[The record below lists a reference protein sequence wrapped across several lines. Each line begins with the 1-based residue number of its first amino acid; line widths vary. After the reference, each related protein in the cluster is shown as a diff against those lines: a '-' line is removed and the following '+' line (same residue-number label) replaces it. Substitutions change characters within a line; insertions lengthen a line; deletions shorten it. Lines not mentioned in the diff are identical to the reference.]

1 MEYCASYQ
9 TIEPAA
15 PSKKGG
21 LFEAEIEA
29 QLPDEEEVKDCGE
42 INSGKAGTA
51 LIVPL
56 WFASGFHHAMLSAL
70 NQEEEYEALN
80 FVAAWSLGQRAYSI
94 PTLGLPPLSQIIAH
108 GVTTARDNDRSKR
121 DAPSWLPTAA
131 STYATL
137 KRIGELSEEIL
148 SKLPPVEVEKVAAD
162 IHVVPKFCKGLSVLY
177 TSHKSSPCTCRAVEV
192 IAETSRKGIGKP
204 LSIKP
209 VKKVLAATDK
219 DKNVAAA
226 SPIAIQSATADRT
239 EKKFSVADRLKD
251 VLSFMDSKYKKK
263 VPIEID
269 SEYTRSTDSL
279 KILISG
285 GWEFTTRIR
294 RDSLIG
300 KEVRDHMESNKL
312 DLFGKWYNN
321 QEYGGDL
328 QIIGRRI
335 TRHNSNKIILYLS
348 TRKNLSAQ
356 QVIDERSTR
365 WRIENLFKN
374 VNIDSTPGNNVSE
387 ITGYYTLAFFMAELS
402 IAFKATTKTVGLIMN
417 REGTIKV
424 EGGVMKIHLKNL
436 DRRLLS
442 KITEYTDYINSKLSC
457 QAVKIQSNT
466 MPR

>member
-1 MEYCASYQ
+1 M
-9 TIEPAA
+9 
-15 PSKKGG
+15 
-21 LFEAEIEA
+21 
-29 QLPDEEEVKDCGE
+29 KDSGE
-42 INSGKAGTA
+42 ISSGKAGTA

-56 WFASGFHHAMLSAL
+56 WFVSGFHHAILSAL

-94 PTLGLPPLSQIIAH
+94 PTLGLPPFSQIIEH
-108 GVTTARDNDRSKR
+108 DGTASDDNNSKR

-131 STYATL
+131 STYAAL
-137 KRIGELSEEIL
+137 KKIGDLSEEIL
-148 SKLPPVEVEKVAAD
+148 SKLPPVKVEKVAAD

-177 TSHKSSPCTCRAVEV
+177 TPHKSAPCTCTAVEV
-192 IAETSRKGIGKP
+192 IAETSKEGIGKP

-209 VKKVLAATDK
+209 VEKVVPA
-219 DKNVAAA
+219 
-226 SPIAIQSATADRT
+226 PIKSESSSSTTAKPATADRT
-239 EKKFSVADRLKD
+239 EKGFSVADRLNK
-251 VLSFMDSKYKKK
+251 VLSFIDSKYKKK

-279 KILISG
+279 KLLISS

-294 RDSLIG
+294 HDSLIG
-300 KEVRDHMESNKL
+300 REVRDCMQSNSKKL
-312 DLFGKWYNN
+312 DLYGKWYNNN
-321 QEYGGDL
+321 QEYGGGY

-365 WRIENLFKN
+365 WRIENFFKN
-374 VNIDSTPGNNVSE
+374 VDVDSTPGNNVNE

-417 REGTIKV
+417 REG
-424 EGGVMKIHLKNL
+424 
-436 DRRLLS
+436 
-442 KITEYTDYINSKLSC
+442 
-457 QAVKIQSNT
+457 QSGSN
-466 MPR
+466 RAC